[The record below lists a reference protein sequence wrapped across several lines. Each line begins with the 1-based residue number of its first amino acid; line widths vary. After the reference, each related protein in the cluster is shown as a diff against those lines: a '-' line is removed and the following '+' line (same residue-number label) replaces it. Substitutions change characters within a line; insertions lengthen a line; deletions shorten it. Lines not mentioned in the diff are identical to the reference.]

1 LRRTVRAI
9 AALAA
14 TAFIA
19 AGCAGARRAS
29 APASPIPSADSIQ
42 SEIIHTISKR
52 LTAGLPD
59 SGRLKAAR
67 ERGVLR
73 VAVVFSPDN
82 ALCHFDPDIG
92 APRGF
97 IPELAA
103 EIALMLE
110 IKPNVEL
117 LNQGERPGPEIDIVF
132 LPEGV
137 GGCESNNLIPYYYTP
152 ELGWKH
158 ICVMDDDGSLKEA
171 VARILSHMNSTG
183 IFAQLHMAHVE
194 N

>member
-1 LRRTVRAI
+1 MRRGIRAI
-9 AALAA
+9 TAMAAAA
-14 TAFIA
+14 VIA
-19 AGCAGARRAS
+19 AGCAGARRVAG
-29 APASPIPSADSIQ
+29 PASPPPSADSIQ

-52 LTAGLPD
+52 LTAGLPN

-67 ERGVLR
+67 ERGILR
-73 VAVVFSPDN
+73 VAIVPSSGRELYHIDSEV
-82 ALCHFDPDIG
+82 G

-110 IKPNVEL
+110 IKSNVEIL
-117 LNQGERPGPEIDIVF
+117 KQGERAGQEIDIVF
-132 LPEGV
+132 LPEGD
-137 GGCESNNLIPYYYTP
+137 GGCEPLNLIPYYYTP

-158 ICVMDDDGSLKEA
+158 ICVMEDDGSLKEA

-183 IFAQLHMAHVE
+183 IFAQLHMAHVKK
-194 N
+194 